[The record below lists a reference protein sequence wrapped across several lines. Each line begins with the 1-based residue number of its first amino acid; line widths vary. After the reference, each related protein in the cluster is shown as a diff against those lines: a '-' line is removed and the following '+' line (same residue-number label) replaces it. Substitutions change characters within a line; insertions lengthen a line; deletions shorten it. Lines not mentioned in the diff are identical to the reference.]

1 MIDQLTHNESSFQ
14 KKEFPIILLL
24 DNILGEANLGS
35 MFRLAD
41 AFGIQKIIFC
51 GSEPN
56 LKSNR
61 LKRTARNTYKT
72 VDSEFKED
80 PTEAIKELK
89 IKGFRSLA
97 IEITSSSKAVENI
110 SLENN
115 EKILLVAGNER
126 HGISDEA
133 LKLCDDCYH
142 IEMFGENSSMNVAQS
157 VGIALY
163 EITKAFNKFD
173 KK

>member
-1 MIDQLTHNESSFQ
+1 MIDQLSHNESSFQ
-14 KKEFPIILLL
+14 KKEFPVILIL
-24 DNILGEANLGS
+24 DNVTSKANIGS

-51 GSEPN
+51 GTEPN

-72 VDSEFKED
+72 VDFEFYKDSVETIKNLKKE
-80 PTEAIKELK
+80 
-89 IKGFRSLA
+89 GFISIG
-97 IEITSSSKAVENI
+97 IEITSSSKPIENFSI
-110 SLENN
+110 ENR
-115 EKILLVAGNER
+115 EKIMLVAGNEC
-126 HGISDEA
+126 HGISGEV
-133 LKLCDDCYH
+133 LKLCDESYH
-142 IEMFGENSSMNVAQS
+142 IEMFGANSSMNVAQS
-157 VGIALY
+157 VGIAFY